1 MDRAHAGVNAE
12 GRPATIGEILRQ
24 ARLERGVSL
33 ADVENTLH
41 VRLRYLQALELDD
54 FNALPPSVYTRAL
67 VREYAR
73 FLGLDPSQVLDRSIP
88 MRPEDR
94 NPIRSAIR
102 PLEQP
107 PIVSLKAIST
117 VVVLAL
123 CAGLLMYLYF
133 QYKSFEA
140 GEVEFG
146 SRSVASE
153 PPPAVTRGAVAV
165 QTAFPVTPTP
175 TVGPEPTP
183 ILGINVEARIVDR
196 SWVQV
201 WSDEQLVLA
210 ETMQPGATRTFTGNR
225 SVRMRV
231 GNAAGVD
238 VTVNGT
244 QQGRLGTAGQQLD
257 ASWSRD

>member
-1 MDRAHAGVNAE
+1 
-12 GRPATIGEILRQ
+12 
-24 ARLERGVSL
+24 
-33 ADVENTLH
+33 

-107 PIVSLKAIST
+107 PIVSLKAIAT

-123 CAGLLMYLYF
+123 CAGLFMYLYY
-133 QYKSFEA
+133 QYKSFAETQNDF
-140 GEVEFG
+140 V
-146 SRSVASE
+146 S
-153 PPPAVTRGAVAV
+153 PPAAAEPTTPATRGLVAV

-175 TVGPEPTP
+175 TLGPEPTP
-183 ILGINVEARIVDR
+183 IVGLVVEARIVDR
-196 SWVQV
+196 SWMQV
-201 WSDEQLVLA
+201 WTDDQLVLA
-210 ETMQPGATRTFTGNR
+210 ETMQPGTTRTFNANR

-238 VTVNGT
+238 VIVNGS